1 MLQHSSLANNGRLSN
16 KIGKLQSLIYD
27 PQSENDEDGLK
38 FSGSEGDS
46 DDGGTVLYKD
56 R

>member
-1 MLQHSSLANNGRLSN
+1 MSHHNSLANNGRLSN
-16 KIGKLQSLIYD
+16 KIGKLQSLIYH
-27 PQSENDEDGLK
+27 PQSDSEDDGVK